1 MNRLFYRFPA
11 ARLLTTSLLLLGG
24 LTVFSA
30 DAQTGSRGMS
40 RAEFLES
47 LTSVEQKIPIQL
59 VIQRRLERGEP
70 VPQIFSQRL
79 SRFRPEVGDAGQVY
93 QITGASADAVADQI
107 RSLGVEPIY
116 ISSNRPYATAFLSLE
131 QLFSVVSSSVVVEA
145 HPISVPQPQGYFEAY
160 EAHVGSDP
168 PEDWTSLGLTGTG
181 VVIGI
186 ISTPVVS
193 ADLAALD
200 ADFGGSIGR
209 VIPESDSLHQWSAA
223 VDDSYGDVTNDNFGS
238 ADLLALLQI
247 VYKFAPGA
255 EIVIASPATYPLPPL
270 VIVILVIS
278 LVFVSTIAL
287 APLPDP
293 PDKETFVYVPATTV
307 ILPVLFEIL
316 LNKASASIFNCPSV
330 MSSATNVNSKS
341 VLLPMSLP
349 EIVNTSSAIYPEPF
363 VVIVT
368 LVT

>member
-1 MNRLFYRFPA
+1 
-11 ARLLTTSLLLLGG
+11 
-24 LTVFSA
+24 
-30 DAQTGSRGMS
+30 MS

-59 VIQRRLERGEP
+59 VIQRRIQRGEP
-70 VPQIFSQRL
+70 VPQIFSLRL
-79 SRFRPEVGDAGQVY
+79 SRTRTAFGDADQVY

-131 QLFSVVSSSVVVEA
+131 QLFSVVSSSVVSEA

-160 EAHVGSDP
+160 EAHIGSDP

-200 ADFGGSIGR
+200 ADFGGSLGR

-255 EIVIASPATYPLPPL
+255 EIVIASPYTEYESDGTPPA
-270 VIVILVIS
+270 
-278 LVFVSTIAL
+278 FPAL
-287 APLPDP
+287 R
-293 PDKETFVYVPATTV
+293 
-307 ILPVLFEIL
+307 
-316 LNKASASIFNCPSV
+316 AS
-330 MSSATNVNSKS
+330 
-341 VLLPMSLP
+341 
-349 EIVNTSSAIYPEPF
+349 
-363 VVIVT
+363 
-368 LVT
+368 